1 MPASTDS
8 VSATSSS
15 HLSSTSSFHAE
26 RLRIHQAFLLYAHDN
41 GETCLLATLPAILR
55 TLHLFPSEHEL
66 ITHILPLAIQQQNGP
81 QLSSSSSDS
90 TSSSSKDVIELIN
103 NNQLLTYST
112 VENVLLRYVVEGLYQ
127 SPTSEELRQ
136 AFYVLDNG
144 SSGTVGYIHL
154 QTLKNALVQSSSSSS
169 SSNEY
174 GLNESEWKDMATV
187 CEEEDS
193 ALVNYEDYIS
203 LGLP

>member
-1 MPASTDS
+1 MSH
-8 VSATSSS
+8 S
-15 HLSSTSSFHAE
+15 HLSSSSSFHAE

-66 ITHILPLAIQQQNGP
+66 ITHILPLAVQQQNGP
-81 QLSSSSSDS
+81 TTTTDN
-90 TSSSSKDVIELIN
+90 TSNNVLDLIN

-136 AFYVLDNG
+136 AFHVLDNS

-154 QTLKNALVQSSSSSS
+154 QTLKNAVVQS

-174 GLNESEWKDMATV
+174 GLNDNEWKDMATV

-193 ALVNYEDYIS
+193 ALVNYDDYIS